1 MVASTNSKP
10 PPKDPKIISSSVRW
24 GTESQSREVVR
35 VSALQGYCRD
45 PQRNTGRNPFA
56 RAKQAP
62 TLLIM
67 IIINYKDRAELPQP
81 EPLPRKTSFSLDEKS
96 LGCLPQ
102 RNRGESRVEPSTD
115 HHPPPLCHSSRA
127 ITGPLKAK
135 FISTA
140 ETNCP

>member
-45 PQRNTGRNPFA
+45 PQQNTGRNPFA

-67 IIINYKDRAELPQP
+67 IIINYKDGAELPQP

-102 RNRGESRVEPSTD
+102 GREPSRAQ
-115 HHPPPLCHSSRA
+115 HRLSPPPLCHSSRA